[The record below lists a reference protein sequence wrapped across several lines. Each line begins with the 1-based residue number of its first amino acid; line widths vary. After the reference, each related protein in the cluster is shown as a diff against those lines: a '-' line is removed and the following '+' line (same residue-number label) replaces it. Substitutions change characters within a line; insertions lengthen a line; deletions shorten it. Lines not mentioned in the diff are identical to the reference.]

1 MTNTAVLRACV
12 VFVMLTA
19 AACTTSGERP
29 PSTARP
35 ARDMPPRDV
44 IAAQVPAWSADDMQF
59 FLHGSMS
66 AEMVPERVLRAF
78 IATYPDLFPRE
89 DLANFGLIPD
99 ATFGWPIGF
108 SRRPVAHLG
117 GLPSVGINCASCHAG
132 ELTPAAGGAPVRV
145 LGATGHFDV
154 EAFFGALTV
163 ATFRTANP
171 PTMREFLRAYLAAAP
186 GGDDATAQELLT
198 GAWQRQGR
206 QIVTAMAA
214 DPAGAVGAGPGG
226 LHKISGAQLALDRAR
241 LERERDLVPLVR
253 SILRLMHNV
262 RAGLHIPDK
271 VPSALPPASG
281 PGRNDAFGLL
291 SLSLFTT
298 PQTYTPVKF
307 GIVWNLAER
316 RWVHWDGNTESPI
329 ARNLLASLGLGA
341 PLVGKRGWVEYAA
354 VKRQTDLS
362 EGIRAPL
369 YPFAVDVTAA
379 GRGHKLYMTRCAG
392 CHDGKESDAR
402 LHAAMDIDT
411 DPTRARLFTPALA
424 QRFNTFLA
432 EVQVDGYARPTSPGV
447 RSTGKYWAPGLA
459 GVWAR
464 APYLH
469 NGSVRTLAEL
479 LTHPS
484 ARPAAWQR
492 GSRLYDTTA
501 LGYTDAGPYRFDT
514 GTPGNGNGGHAFG
527 TDLPDA
533 DKRDLLEFLKT
544 K

>member
-1 MTNTAVLRACV
+1 MTMTTVLRACV
-12 VFVMLTA
+12 LFVMLTA
-19 AACTTSGERP
+19 AACTTSGERSP
-29 PSTARP
+29 ATTRP
-35 ARDMPPRDV
+35 ARDV
-44 IAAQVPAWSADDMQF
+44 IAAQVPAWSADDLQF

-66 AEMVPERVLRAF
+66 AEMVPERVLRAL
-78 IATYPDLFPRE
+78 IATYPDLFPSA
-89 DLANFGLIPD
+89 DLGNFGLIPD

-117 GLPSVGINCASCHAG
+117 GLPSVGINCAACHAV
-132 ELTPAAGGAPVRV
+132 ELTAAAGGAPVRV
-145 LGATGHFDV
+145 LGAAGHFDV

-163 ATFRTANP
+163 ATFRTADP
-171 PTMREFLRAYLAAAP
+171 RAMREFLRAYLAAAP
-186 GGDDATAQELLT
+186 GGDDAIAQELLAA
-198 GAWQRQGR
+198 AWQRQGR
-206 QIVTAMAA
+206 QIATAMAA

-226 LHKISGAQLALDRAR
+226 LHRISGAQIVLDRAR

-253 SILRLMHNV
+253 SMLRLLHNV
-262 RAGLHIPDK
+262 RAGLHIPDQI
-271 VPSALPPASG
+271 PSALPPASG

-291 SLSLFTT
+291 SLSLFGT

-307 GIVWNLAER
+307 GIVWNLSDR

-341 PLVGKRGWVEYAA
+341 PLVGKRGWVDYAA

-362 EGIRAPL
+362 ERIRAPRW
-369 YPFAVDVTAA
+369 PFAVDAPAA
-379 GRGHKLYMTRCAG
+379 GRGRTLYQARCAG
-392 CHDGKESDAR
+392 CHETAEGDGR
-402 LHAAMDIDT
+402 LHAAADVGT
-411 DPTRARLFTPALA
+411 DATRTTLFTPALA

-432 EVQVDGYARPTSPGV
+432 EVEIDGYQRPASPGV

-479 LTHPS
+479 LTPPS
-484 ARPAAWQR
+484 ERPAAWQR
-492 GSRLYDTTA
+492 GSRVYDTAA
-501 LGYTDAGPYRFDT
+501 LGYVDDGPYRFDT
-514 GTPGNGNGGHAFG
+514 RTPGNGNGGHAFG
-527 TDLPDA
+527 SDLSAA

-544 K
+544 R